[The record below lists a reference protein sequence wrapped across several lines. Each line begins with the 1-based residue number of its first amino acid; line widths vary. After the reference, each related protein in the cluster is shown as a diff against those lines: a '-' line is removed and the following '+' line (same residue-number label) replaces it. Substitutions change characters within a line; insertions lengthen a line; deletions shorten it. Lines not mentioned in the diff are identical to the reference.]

1 MLVLLA
7 SLTSISVNAQQD
19 PMYSQY
25 MFNMVSVNPAY
36 TGARD
41 MLTMTAMYRKQWVG
55 VEGAP
60 TTMTFSIDAPV
71 KNQRMALGLNVVNDQ
86 IGISKNLTMNALYAY
101 RVRFNNR
108 AILSLGLQAG
118 LGQYSADYTSVRTSN
133 NYGGTDSDRAFG
145 SNVSQF
151 FPNAGFGAYYYSN
164 RFFAGIGVPKLI
176 KNNLAGL
183 NRPTLDFTSFM
194 NRQNRHMFISSGY
207 TFDLNQDW
215 QAKPSVMVKGV
226 KGAPLQT
233 DINFNAWWKNSV
245 GAGISYRTS
254 DAVVAMVEFKPRKE
268 IHIGYAFDY
277 TVSQF
282 SGANGGSHELLLRY
296 EPHASKVRPQS
307 SSVYK
312 SRPAYK
318 SNPKKYQTKKRKQIN
333 KRRSKIR

>member
-1 MLVLLA
+1 MLALLM
-7 SLTSISVNAQQD
+7 SLTIFSVNAQQD

-25 MFNMVSVNPAY
+25 MFNMLSVNPAY
-36 TGARD
+36 TGARE

-71 KNQRMALGLNVVNDQ
+71 KNQRMALGLNMVNDQ

-108 AILSLGLQAG
+108 AILSLGLQGG

-145 SNVSQF
+145 NNITQF
-151 FPNAGFGAYYYSN
+151 FPKAGFGAYYYGN

-176 KNNLAGL
+176 KNNLTGI
-183 NRPTLDFTSFM
+183 NKPTIDFTSFE
-194 NRQNRHMFISSGY
+194 NRQSRHMFVSSGY

-215 QAKPSVMVKGV
+215 QAKPSVMIKGV
-226 KGAPLQT
+226 KGAPFEA
-233 DINFNAWWKNSV
+233 DINFNAWWKSTV
-245 GAGISYRTS
+245 GAGISYRTA

-268 IHIGYAFDY
+268 VHVGYAFDY

-282 SGANGGSHELLLRY
+282 AGSNGGSHELLVRF
-296 EPHASKVRPQS
+296 EPHAAKVRPQNS
-307 SSVYK
+307 SAYK
-312 SRPAYK
+312 ARPAYK
-318 SNPKKYQTKKRKQIN
+318 TNPRKYQMKKRKQIN
-333 KRRSKIR
+333 KRRGKVR